1 MNERSAVSSQSSRRL
16 IHDAGRNADRRRAL
30 IGLHTSTVAV
40 TAAILRSEPGLFDA
54 IEREYDQATPS
65 DATAPPCDTE
75 PAKERDAFEDRF
87 ERIVARGPAA
97 FAIAEPPSGAVVFH
111 TAIHKRHFLLCVVQG
126 NNIRFARRS
135 RDGQR
140 IIHDTRV
147 PDFLSDLLD
156 PPGTSAAVRPG
167 TVGLSPP
174 GPAADAGQSFDY
186 AGLVRALE
194 ACKADP
200 EQAAEGKA
208 VRRIARRIARLAAA
222 VPGGLD
228 ASTCGRV
235 DAILRQL
242 RGGRR
247 RGLEMRLDTIVC
259 NTTSGGPRSQK
270 VLPAGAFPELLARIE
285 AALAE
290 SETASIPGERLVAA
304 FDLRPAREPA

>member
-1 MNERSAVSSQSSRRL
+1 
-16 IHDAGRNADRRRAL
+16 
-30 IGLHTSTVAV
+30 
-40 TAAILRSEPGLFDA
+40 
-54 IEREYDQATPS
+54 
-65 DATAPPCDTE
+65 
-75 PAKERDAFEDRF
+75 
-87 ERIVARGPAA
+87 
-97 FAIAEPPSGAVVFH
+97 VVH
-111 TAIHKRHFLLCVVQG
+111 G
-126 NNIRFARRS
+126 NKLRFARRG

-140 IIHDTRV
+140 IVHDTRV
-147 PDFLSDLLD
+147 LDFLMALLD
-156 PPGTSAAVRPG
+156 PPGTSAVVRPPIDG
-167 TVGLSPP
+167 VGLSLP
-174 GPAADAGQSFDY
+174 GLAADDGKTFDY

-194 ACKADP
+194 ACTTDP